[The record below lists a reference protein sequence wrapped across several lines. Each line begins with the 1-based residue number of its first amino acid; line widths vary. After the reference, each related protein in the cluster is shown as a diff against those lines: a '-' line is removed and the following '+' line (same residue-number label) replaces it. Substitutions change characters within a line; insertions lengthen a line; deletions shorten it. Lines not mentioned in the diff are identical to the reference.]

1 LIVLYA
7 KFIVLLLALQGTVWA
22 QASAGAWVI
31 GGPNGEAWDD
41 VVERRIALDDTS
53 RVGAIQS
60 QEIPRGHSVL
70 RELVRTTSLQTQ
82 ANVFGYVW
90 NFSKG
95 PIRMEADTLLLGWN
109 PRMWD
114 AGGRNALAVAISRGL
129 VDGDG
134 LSPAFM
140 HAERVDGSP
149 TADRFFTLDLGVS
162 VPIDSVSFYPPQS
175 GLAEDGRRQRSL
187 FPVAYEVS
195 RANNP
200 VDWLVFEDENASAGT
215 DGYHPLE
222 EILGSTFTNN
232 TSIVSLRSSLKFT
245 RFLRFKFGG
254 VTSTGILAEVEA
266 FGRGFP
272 AEARYVSE
280 PRSFGEQVSLGRI
293 TWQFTK
299 YRQAPSG
306 EVFADPTA
314 PVELLIRTRAG
325 IDDDPVD
332 HFVFDEFGRQVR
344 VARET
349 YYDGPPPRNQTQVS
363 QINGGGLAGF
373 RASRSD
379 DITNWNSWSVAYQ
392 VSGDE
397 VRSSD
402 GKEYLQFR
410 FEIKTEDPLAF
421 GVLDSVAFEVS
432 PVLADSVI
440 GEVSLAGLAG
450 ERQGVVEVPL
460 GVDTLFAYDIRTV
473 LGIGDRS
480 GFDGIE
486 LDVPSGARFVSLER
500 DGVEL
505 LEGAEFSQE
514 TSTGILRILFAEPIA
529 EDTAVRLQFRSAV
542 YQASIFLE
550 GRIFNS
556 SEEISSLPQ
565 SIESGD
571 ARAEAGSNGIQV
583 VATEIKT
590 RVLGD
595 LRLSSSVITP
605 NGDGVNE
612 ETIISFNLFDVNSAT
627 VRVEIYDMAG
637 HRLATP
643 LDAVA
648 NAGPY
653 GPSWG
658 GHDGDGGLVAP
669 GIYLIKVEVDVDRGT
684 QTLVKPVAVV
694 Y

>member
-1 LIVLYA
+1 MIALNAIAL
-7 KFIVLLLALQGTVWA
+7 VLLLALQGAAWA
-22 QASAGAWVI
+22 QLSASGWVI
-31 GGPNGEAWDD
+31 GGPNGEPWDD
-41 VVERRIALDDTS
+41 AVERRIALDDTS
-53 RVGAIQS
+53 RSGSIQP

-95 PIRMEADTLLLGWN
+95 PITMEADTLLLGWN

-114 AGGRNALAVAISRGL
+114 AGGRNAGSVAISRGL

-134 LSPAFM
+134 LSPAFL
-140 HAERVDGSP
+140 HTENALGTP
-149 TADRFFTLDLGVS
+149 TADRFFTLDLGVA

-175 GLAEDGRRQRSL
+175 GLAEDGRRQRAL
-187 FPVAYEVS
+187 FPVGYEVS
-195 RANNP
+195 RAVNP
-200 VDWLVFEDENASAGT
+200 VDWLIFEDENASAGT

-232 TSIVSLRSSLKFT
+232 TSIVSLQSSLKFT

-254 VTSTGILAEVEA
+254 VTSTGMLAEVEA

-272 AEARYVSE
+272 AAARYVSE
-280 PRSFGEQVSLGRI
+280 PRSFGQQVSLGRI

-306 EVFADPTA
+306 EVSVDPTA
-314 PVELLIRTRAG
+314 PVELFIRTRAG
-325 IDDDPVD
+325 VDDDPID
-332 HFVFDEFGRQVR
+332 HFIFDEFGRQVL
-344 VARET
+344 VDSEVYFA
-349 YYDGPPPRNQTQVS
+349 GPPPRNATQIS

-373 RASRSD
+373 RASRAD
-379 DITNWNSWSVAYQ
+379 DITNWNSWSVPYRA
-392 VSGDE
+392 SGDE

-402 GKEYLQFR
+402 GREYFQFR
-410 FEIKTEDPLAF
+410 FEITTEDPFAF
-421 GVLDSVAFEVS
+421 GVLDSLAFEVS
-432 PVLADSVI
+432 PVLADSVV
-440 GEVSLAGLAG
+440 GEVSLEGLAG
-450 ERQGVVEVPL
+450 QHQGVVEVPL

-473 LGIGDRS
+473 LGTGDRP

-500 DGVEL
+500 DGIAL
-505 LEGAEFSQE
+505 LEGVDFSQQAAE
-514 TSTGILRILFAEPIA
+514 GRLRVIFAELIA
-529 EDTAVRLQFRSAV
+529 EDTVVRLLFRSAV

-550 GRIFNS
+550 GRIFNTDDQVA
-556 SEEISSLPQ
+556 SLPQ

-571 ARAEAGSNGIQV
+571 ARLEAGSNGIQV

-595 LRLSSSVITP
+595 VELSSPVLTP

-612 ETIISFNLFDVNSAT
+612 ETLIAFNLFDVNGAM
-627 VRVEIYDMAG
+627 VRVEVYDMAG
-637 HRLATP
+637 QRLATP
-643 LDAVA
+643 LQTIAS
-648 NAGPY
+648 AGPY
-653 GPSWG
+653 RPNWSGRDD
-658 GHDGDGGLVAP
+658 DGDLVAP
-669 GIYLIKVEVDVDRGT
+669 GIYLIKIEVDVDRGT
-684 QTLVKPVAVV
+684 QTLIKPVAVV